1 MKVLL
6 SARGFTAGWA
16 VLVTAF
22 VFSVGPAW
30 GQINVKGAVVNGTT
44 GKPAPGVML
53 TLITFAGGMSPVE
66 EVVSG
71 ADGTFAFEKTLS
83 ASGRQPMLGMVRAEY
98 EGVPYSKIIQADSVG
113 NLQVDVYSVDEG
125 APRPTM
131 HIVIFEPADS
141 DLVVNE
147 TFMLMNT
154 ETPPRTFRN
163 AEKGTVQFYVPPAA
177 GGTVSVQ
184 TTGPQGMPLKSVAD
198 PTNDQDVY
206 KIDFAVK
213 PGENRVDISYTIP
226 HSDGDGFA
234 GKVLY
239 DDLPT
244 RIAAPKGVSL
254 EGGDITSLGSEPN
267 TQAELFDGP
276 STREYEIAAIRGV
289 GRLRPP
295 AEEPSGD
302 GGGGGG
308 VRVAPAPITEELYW
322 LLALT
327 GGILVAGFVYLYT
340 SRSAADVAAPV
351 ATASRKP
358 ARGRRKS

>member
-1 MKVLL
+1 MMKVLF
-6 SARGFTAGWA
+6 SARGFSGWWA
-16 VLVTAF
+16 VFLAAF
-22 VFSVGPAW
+22 VLFVGSAS

-44 GKPAPGVML
+44 GRPVPGVML
-53 TLITFAGGMSPVE
+53 TLITFAGGMDPVE

-71 ADGTFAFEKTLS
+71 PDGTFAFEKALS
-83 ASGRQPMLGMVRAEY
+83 ATGRQPMLGMVRAEY
-98 EGVPYSKIIQADSVG
+98 EGVPYSKIIPADSAG

-131 HIVIFEPADS
+131 HIVIFEPSESELAVS
-141 DLVVNE
+141 E
-147 TFMLMNT
+147 TFMLTNT

-177 GGTVSVQ
+177 GGTISVQ
-184 TTGPQGMPLKSVAD
+184 TAGPQGMPLQSVAD
-198 PTNDQDVY
+198 PTNAPDVY

-226 HSDGDGFA
+226 HSDGDAFV

-239 DDLPT
+239 DELPT
-244 RIAAPKGVSL
+244 RIAAPTGVTL
-254 EGGDITSLGSEPN
+254 EGGDITSLGREPN

-276 STREYEIAAIRGV
+276 ATREYKIAAIRGV

-295 AEEPSGD
+295 AEEAS
-302 GGGGGG
+302 GGGGSGAP
-308 VRVAPAPITEELYW
+308 RVAPAPITVELYW

-340 SRSAADVAAPV
+340 SRLPV
-351 ATASRKP
+351 TGVSPAATASRQTG
-358 ARGRRKS
+358 RGRRKS